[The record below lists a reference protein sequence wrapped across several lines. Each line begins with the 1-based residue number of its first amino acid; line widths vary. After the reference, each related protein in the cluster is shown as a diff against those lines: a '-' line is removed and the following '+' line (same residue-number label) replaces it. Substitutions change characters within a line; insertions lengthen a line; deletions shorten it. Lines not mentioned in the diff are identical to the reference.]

1 MEAGKVIKAPPFLM
15 TAFIAY
21 FSGLCG
27 SLTNYSTGPSV
38 MYFAMGFWS
47 QRSWLCIGL
56 AVSFLYI
63 RVYLSVGMVSFF
75 MFLSRDMCF
84 FWLIDFFSI

>member
-1 MEAGKVIKAPPFLM
+1 MEAGKAIKAPPLLM

-47 QRSWLCIGL
+47 QRSWMFIGL

-63 RVYLSVGMVSFF
+63 GVYLSVGMVSYFGYLF
-75 MFLSRDMCF
+75 AMPNLNF
-84 FWLIDFFSI
+84 